1 MVMVVVGVS
10 TQGVAPSMPALVV
23 SRAGPAIRVAV
34 TRVEAGSR
42 VAVASKALAVMLRA
56 VGRGLVVALIMLSKV
71 PLITLVWGVEK
82 ILYKV
87 RVVAWEV

>member
-1 MVMVVVGVS
+1 
-10 TQGVAPSMPALVV
+10 
-23 SRAGPAIRVAV
+23 
-34 TRVEAGSR
+34 
-42 VAVASKALAVMLRA
+42 MLRA